1 MANDDIRAI
10 INKYLPE
17 SVRLREPPAP
27 SRPKV
32 RAPQAQARSKVH
44 PDASACIPTHPAGA
58 GERSKPFCPST
69 LSPRQLAAARA
80 LAAGKRVCDVA
91 AQLRINRTTLLR
103 WRKLTDFTDELQR
116 IHMRNSEI

>member
-1 MANDDIRAI
+1 MPDDDIRSI

-17 SVRLREPPAP
+17 SVRLREPSKV

-32 RAPQAQARSKVH
+32 RAPQPQARSKAH
-44 PDASACIPTHPAGA
+44 PDASACIPTHPADQA
-58 GERSKPFCPST
+58 ARSKPPCSST

-103 WRKLTDFTDELQR
+103 WRRLSDFTDELQR
-116 IHMRNSEI
+116 IHCRLTEI